1 MDAGLNAKSAPGYGL
16 QEKNKN
22 CLVFNIIKL
31 FEWIM
36 KKDYSTFLFPKDNEA
51 DTMQMLISLLT
62 KIRETNVNM
71 KNIIMKISQMSVSTA
86 KKNEKNVNGA
96 KKKKEVYT
104 KPNAFGNSFYT
115 LQKIYN
121 FISIKMFNIISIIFS
136 KGEDYYNSIFS
147 KIKFGSVFSD
157 LLKTQYETISLFLNE
172 DNIDISI
179 IDNYMVENR
188 LRIHIFE
195 NMMNLS
201 KKYDDIKLQFLQSEF
216 LQFMF
221 SSLVFDFRKFKTD
234 YKKLSLEFLAYK
246 NAYPLR
252 TEALSLLN
260 IIIKKY
266 NNPNNKTEIDSFIYD
281 EMIRNMKISHLIQ
294 NELAII
300 KNKIKRQ

>member
-1 MDAGLNAKSAPGYGL
+1 
-16 QEKNKN
+16 
-22 CLVFNIIKL
+22 
-31 FEWIM
+31 
-36 KKDYSTFLFPKDNEA
+36 
-51 DTMQMLISLLT
+51 
-62 KIRETNVNM
+62 
-71 KNIIMKISQMSVSTA
+71 
-86 KKNEKNVNGA
+86 
-96 KKKKEVYT
+96 
-104 KPNAFGNSFYT
+104 
-115 LQKIYN
+115 
-121 FISIKMFNIISIIFS
+121 MFNIISIIFS

-300 KNKIKRQ
+300 KNKIKGNEVLSVMSLFNIVLCNKDKEIIKMMNLENAKEYFIYAIKKDTGLKKLYPHVVDYINKSNAGMDYE